1 MSFLVDTNVI
11 SEIRKGA
18 RCDAAVASWWA
29 TVNEDDL
36 WLSALVLGEIR
47 KWVEIARRRDPQ
59 KAAALDAWLGE
70 VTAGFGDRI
79 LPVDMAVADEWGR
92 IMAIRPTPVTDALLA
107 ATARTH
113 GLVLVTR
120 NEADVA
126 GLGVDVLN
134 PFTQKPAR

>member
-29 TVNEDDL
+29 TVNENDL